1 MSDWKDVHVAVV
13 AKMVR
18 VPVVGSH
25 HKQKQT
31 VVGWCGSYDGDVVK
45 DAIDDLVT
53 DPQAPLREKGRG
65 TIQLTSV
72 KMAKEFIRDN
82 DDSGDYDWYL

>member
-1 MSDWKDVHVAVV
+1 MSEWKTVHLTVV

-25 HKQKQT
+25 HKQKDT
-31 VVGWCGSYDGDVVK
+31 INGWCGGFDGDVVD

-53 DPQAPLREKGRG
+53 DPTAPLQEKGRG

-72 KMAKEFIRDN
+72 ADAKEFLEQH
-82 DDSGDYDWYL
+82 DDDDEFTWFT

>member
-1 MSDWKDVHVAVV
+1 MTDWKEVHVTVV

-31 VVGWCGSYDGDVVK
+31 VVGWCGGYDGDAVK

-53 DPQAPLREKGRG
+53 DPTAPLHEKGRG
-65 TIQLTSV
+65 TITLTSV
-72 KMAKEFIRDN
+72 GEAKDFIEEN
-82 DDSGDYDWYL
+82 DESGEYSWYL